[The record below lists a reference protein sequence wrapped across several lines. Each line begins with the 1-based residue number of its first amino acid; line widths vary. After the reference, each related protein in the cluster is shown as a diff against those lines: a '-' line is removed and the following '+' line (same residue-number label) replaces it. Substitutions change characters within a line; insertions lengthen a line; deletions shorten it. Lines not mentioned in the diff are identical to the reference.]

1 MKHTLLIAACL
12 SMQLVTSAFAGE
24 TEHTALM
31 LSKLAQDSSPANVK
45 AVALQQ
51 KKLNCEQNAK
61 NQALKGN
68 EKDRYFAACM
78 DSNEAL
84 MQFASVNRRTATTD
98 TDIAL
103 QQSPAGTR
111 TKKD

>member
-12 SMQLVTSAFAGE
+12 SMQLVTPAFAGE
-24 TEHTALM
+24 SERTALV

-45 AVALQQ
+45 ATALQQ
-51 KKLNCEQNAK
+51 KELNCEQNAK

-68 EKDRYFAACM
+68 EKDRYFTACM

-84 MQFASVNRRTATTD
+84 MQFASVNRRTAITD

-103 QQSPAGTR
+103 QQSPAGAS